1 MNSKVNLNTE
11 LAHLFIETFLIKDQN
26 PYRLVQILHYL
37 ELRGED
43 LHKFY
48 IVFALFYRQPLTPF
62 TRQEP
67 PCNR

>member
-48 IVFALFYRQPLTPF
+48 IVFCFVLSVAISSVYVPVATM
-62 TRQEP
+62 
-67 PCNR
+67 

>member
-1 MNSKVNLNTE
+1 MNSKVNLNIE

-48 IVFALFYRQPLTPF
+48 IVFCFVLSAAISSVYAPRATM
-62 TRQEP
+62 
-67 PCNR
+67 

>member
-48 IVFALFYRQPLTPF
+48 IVFCFVLSTAISSVYAPAATM
-62 TRQEP
+62 
-67 PCNR
+67 

>member
-1 MNSKVNLNTE
+1 MNSKVN

-37 ELRGED
+37 EVRGED

-48 IVFALFYRQPLTPF
+48 IVFCFILSVAISSVYVPVATM
-62 TRQEP
+62 
-67 PCNR
+67 

>member
-48 IVFALFYRQPLTPF
+48 IVFCFILYR
-62 TRQEP
+62 
-67 PCNR
+67 

>member
-26 PYRLVQILHYL
+26 PYRLVHILHYL
-37 ELRGED
+37 EARGED

-48 IVFALFYRQPLTPF
+48 IVFCFVLSGAISSVYAPAATM
-62 TRQEP
+62 
-67 PCNR
+67 

>member
-1 MNSKVNLNTE
+1 MNSKVN

-48 IVFALFYRQPLTPF
+48 IVFCFVLSVAISSVYVPVATM
-62 TRQEP
+62 
-67 PCNR
+67 

>member
-48 IVFALFYRQPLTPF
+48 IVFCFVLPAVISSVYAPTA
-62 TRQEP
+62 TM
-67 PCNR
+67 

>member
-1 MNSKVNLNTE
+1 MNSKVNLNIE

-48 IVFALFYRQPLTPF
+48 IVFALFYRQPLAPF

>member
-48 IVFALFYRQPLTPF
+48 IVFCFVLSATISSVYAPAATM
-62 TRQEP
+62 
-67 PCNR
+67 